1 MSELQRLASV
11 WWDLHKYAL
20 GNRPRDID
28 TRGWTES
35 DFNREIEMLSKIE
48 PDWLHEDEPAVSERR
63 TAKKEA
69 RLAKRV
75 VREERAEM
83 LGFIIRR

>member
-11 WWDLHKYAL
+11 WWDLHKYAM
-20 GNRPRDID
+20 GHRPRDID
-28 TRGWTES
+28 TTGWTED
-35 DFNREIEMLSKIE
+35 DFNREIEMLSAIE
-48 PDWLHEDEPAVSERR
+48 PDWLTEDEPAVNERR
-63 TAKKEA
+63 AAKKEA

-83 LGFIIRR
+83 LGFIRR